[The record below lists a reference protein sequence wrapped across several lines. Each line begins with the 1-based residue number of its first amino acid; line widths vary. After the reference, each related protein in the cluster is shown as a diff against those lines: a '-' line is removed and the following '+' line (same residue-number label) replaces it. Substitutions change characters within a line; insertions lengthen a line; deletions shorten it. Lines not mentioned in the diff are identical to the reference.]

1 MVGVDIVSL
10 KKIKLALL
18 ETPQI
23 IDIILHKNEKKSSV
37 DPQFIAGRFAGKEAL
52 LKMGCAISTPLLFSK
67 VELIPEESK
76 GIIVKINE
84 IQCDIGVSISHD
96 EDYVVAVAVNSK
108 VNNCKY
114 GKCETIHSSERHDN
128 QEVEYVE

>member
-52 LKMGCAISTPLLFSK
+52 LKMGCAISTPLLFS
-67 VELIPEESK
+67 
-76 GIIVKINE
+76 
-84 IQCDIGVSISHD
+84 
-96 EDYVVAVAVNSK
+96 
-108 VNNCKY
+108 
-114 GKCETIHSSERHDN
+114 R
-128 QEVEYVE
+128 